1 MEKRI
6 KKYYRI
12 IISTLLLVVIGL
24 SIFLYHA
31 RDKALVLVKQQF
43 NEQQSLLAKQTAIGI
58 EENFVILVRELEL
71 LSKMCPIKEFD
82 IELAQVVMA
91 ESYDHVKKHFISN
104 IGLIDSVGTLRLAL
118 NSPQFIGRD
127 FSDHDYFIEASIL
140 DKSIPVFKFNTFSI
154 DDAEE
159 DEIVIAMPVFADQ
172 GDFRG
177 VILFSVSLPEL
188 IGGISSGAD
197 GDIRTWVIEGSGN
210 ILYHPQ
216 LKTGT
221 NFHELPDNQ
230 LSLRTFLA
238 SVVSGPGHQTEYIT
252 SAGEEIIAA
261 TYPAIIADQEWFVV
275 IATSE
280 NKISSLLFE
289 FNSLYAVVTIIALL
303 TIISGALFMI
313 YLVSG
318 WNKELHQENSERIHA
333 EEELQKAHD
342 ELESRI
348 KERTAELEDLNVH
361 LEQQIEERKSAEEK
375 LSEQNKFVRSTI
387 ESLTHPFYVIDAEN
401 YRIQLANSAAGFGEL
416 QADSTCFALTHDRS
430 SPCDGR
436 NHPCTIREIKKKN
449 QPVTLVHTHQNQE
462 GEARIFEVHGY
473 PIFDSQGKV
482 QQVIEYTV
490 DITDRKKLEEQLQHS
505 QKMESIGRLAGGIA
519 HDFNNILTAI
529 IGYSELAKTRLPENN
544 PVMNDLKIIREAG
557 DKAAILVRQ
566 LLAFSRK
573 QILEM
578 KVVNLNELVNDI
590 IKLFSRVI
598 GEDIL
603 LDVNT
608 DKRVGNIKADP
619 SQLEQ
624 ILMNL
629 VVNARDAMPQGGRI
643 SIETTNVELDEEY
656 TKNHDGVVPGS
667 YVMIAVTDSGK
678 GMSREV
684 QEKIFEPFFTT
695 KGHGG
700 TGLGLSI
707 VYGIVKQHKGH
718 VFVYSEKD
726 IGTTFKVYFPA
737 TLESSQPAKFTAMT
751 SELNG
756 DETILVVD
764 DDSSIR
770 KLILD
775 TMQPLG
781 YHLIDASCAEEVL
794 EFLEHSDQELD
805 LLLTDMVMPGMNGR
819 DLAKAVRNKFPDIKV
834 VFMSGYTDEMITN
847 HGILEI
853 GETFVQK
860 PLSPIK
866 LAGKLRTLLGK
877 K

>member
-12 IISTLLLVVIGL
+12 IISTLFLVVIGL

-31 RDKALVLVKQQF
+31 REEALVLVKQQF
-43 NEQQSLLAKQTAIGI
+43 NEQQSLLAKQTALGI

-71 LSKMCPIKEFD
+71 LSKMCAIKEFD
-82 IELAQVVMA
+82 IEPAQLVMA
-91 ESYDHVKKHFISN
+91 ESYDHVKRN
-104 IGLIDSVGTLRLAL
+104 YLANMGLIDSQGILRLVL
-118 NSPQFIGRD
+118 NSPELLGKD
-127 FSDHDYFIEASIL
+127 LSDHDYFTEASVS
-140 DKSIPVFKFNTFSI
+140 DKSIPVFDFNPFSGEKKE
-154 DDAEE
+154 AGG
-159 DEIVIAMPVFADQ
+159 IVIAMPVFSDEKE
-172 GDFRG
+172 FRG

-188 IGGISSGAD
+188 IDGNSIGAD
-197 GDIRTWVIEGSGN
+197 GETRTWVVETTGN

-216 LKTGT
+216 LTT
-221 NFHELPDNQ
+221 PTDIHELPDNQ
-230 LSLRTFLA
+230 RALRTFLA
-238 SVVSGPGHQTEYIT
+238 SVISDPGHQTEYIT
-252 SAGEEIIAA
+252 PAGEEIITA
-261 TYPAIIADQEWFVV
+261 TYPAMIAGREWFVV
-275 IATSE
+275 ITTPE
-280 NKISSLLFE
+280 KKISSLLIE
-289 FNSLYAVVTIIALL
+289 FNSLYAVVTIFALL
-303 TIISGALFMI
+303 TIISGALIMI
-313 YLVSG
+313 YLVSE
-318 WNKELHQENSERIHA
+318 WNRELHEENSVRIRA

-348 KERTAELEDLNVH
+348 KERTAELQDLNVH
-361 LEQQIEERKSAEEK
+361 LEQEIEERKSAEEK

-416 QADSTCFALTHDRS
+416 QENSTCFALTHDRTT
-430 SPCDGR
+430 PCDGHD
-436 NHPCTIREIKKKN
+436 HPCTIQEIKKTN
-449 QPVTLVHTHQNQE
+449 QPVTLVHTHLNQQ

-482 QQVIEYTV
+482 LQVIEYAV

-529 IGYSELAKTRLPENN
+529 IGYSELAKTRLPEDN

-578 KVVNLNELVNDI
+578 KVVNLNDLVNDI
-590 IKLFSRVI
+590 IKLLSRVI

-603 LDVNT
+603 LEVNT
-608 DKRVGNIKADP
+608 DKSVGNIKADP

-656 TKNHDGVVPGS
+656 TKNHEGVVPGS

-684 QEKIFEPFFTT
+684 QKKIFEPFFTT

-726 IGTTFKVYFPA
+726 MGTTFKVYFPA
-737 TLESSQPAKFTAMT
+737 TRESSQPAKFTAMT
-751 SELNG
+751 SELKG

-770 KLILD
+770 KLIVD

-794 EFLEHSDQELD
+794 EFLGHSDQKVD

-853 GETFVQK
+853 GATFIQK

-866 LAGKLRTLLGK
+866 LAAKLRTLLDK